1 MERDTPGGPV
11 KWITK
16 QTDKVS
22 DVSRIGNTKK
32 RVVCCCD
39 CTFNH
44 SYKKGEEELENN
56 NSIRRLLDKG
66 VWIFKGFI
74 H

>member
-32 RVVCCCD
+32 EWYVVV
-39 CTFNH
+39 TVH
-44 SYKKGEEELENN
+44 S
-56 NSIRRLLDKG
+56 IIHTRRG
-66 VWIFKGFI
+66 RRN
-74 H
+74 